1 MVSFRPLTRFTRLVL
16 GDDQNTK
23 NGSKKYF
30 QIKLLSQ
37 ISVFLELNALRDEL
51 SIETDQNLQK
61 FLFSDSDGT
70 TLRFYLD
77 SYDDNSHDPLQLD
90 STNTNRNKSSSTSLI
105 KLDSGLDAQ
114 NFIRSNDKIKV
125 YLKTSGSSV
134 DIVKRNFSVVN
145 LYVRLNRNPIDFV
158 QHNSFNKFNCN
169 GQVLFDNSFVL
180 DSNFTASSLV
190 FSSIKN
196 NQNVF
201 AYICS
206 EKFDLRVSEKDHV
219 VEFSAH
225 KIN

>member
-1 MVSFRPLTRFTRLVL
+1 MTSFRPLTRFTRLVL
-16 GDDQNTK
+16 GDDPNTK
-23 NGSKKYF
+23 DGSKKNF
-30 QIKLLSQ
+30 PIKLLSQ
-37 ISVFLELNALRDEL
+37 ISVYIELNALRDEL
-51 SIETDQNLQK
+51 SIEADQNLQK

-90 STNTNRNKSSSTSLI
+90 STNQNKSSSTSLI
-105 KLDSGLDAQ
+105 KLDSGPDAH
-114 NFIRSNDKIKV
+114 NFIKSNDKIKV
-125 YLKTSGSSV
+125 YLKTSGSFV

-169 GQVLFDNSFVL
+169 GQVLFDNVFVL

-201 AYICS
+201 AYMCS
-206 EKFDLRVSEKDHV
+206 EQFDLRVSEKDHV